1 MEINAL
7 KVQDK
12 INNLEKKSLLFP
24 NFFVGVFYSGG
35 LDGTNIK
42 HPVFKCSLD
51 GINFSTFNLNNNITD
66 EYFTD
71 PSLVYDETTEMF
83 FISYTSYDTNRD
95 CIILS
100 SKDFVNWDKHY
111 INLGYM
117 VAHKDLHR
125 WAPKLFIDDDEA
137 KTLYLTM
144 SVEYSKDIGGNA
156 LFKQVL
162 FKCMD
167 KQSLTFAK
175 IGDISLS
182 NQYTGYIDGSIE
194 KNKDTYYFIV
204 KTDMYDN
211 ENTGILQ
218 LYTTSNIEQTNSYTL
233 ANNYVNFEGLRLES
247 PSLNFHNDKVN
258 LYAEI
263 YSFSHGG
270 YVLQQDYIENL
281 PNISKDTE
289 SLRTLKF
296 NDETDFSEK
305 NKYDARAGRILYL
318 TNTKAKQIILNN
330 TDISFANTSSPKI
343 KDTQFDYKGMYP
355 TGYTG
360 AVVAFPDISYG
371 LKYSGSDIT
380 IQNLINP
387 FNVEKLKFILGDTN
401 QKITIKKLNGENV
414 DITFNN
420 IGYSFKNV
428 VLFDFNKRNF
438 VNNNESIVLD
448 DLLGNNGSVEI
459 TWLSNRKQNGI
470 VMLDIIFTVQSSTS
484 GEIVVAT
491 LPSGYKPAGFVQIA
505 NRNNIDLYITNAGEI
520 KGNFSSL
527 TQGKTLRVAV
537 IYLINNG

>member
-7 KVQDK
+7 KVQDRLNDLEEK
-12 INNLEKKSLLFP
+12 ISLFP
-24 NFFVGVFYSGG
+24 NFFVGIFYTGG
-35 LDGTNIK
+35 LDGTYIK

-51 GINFSTFNLNNNITD
+51 GVHFSTFNLNHNIID

-71 PSLVYDETTEMF
+71 PSLAYDEITETF
-83 FISYTSYDTNRD
+83 FISYTSYDTNKD

-100 SKDFVNWDKHY
+100 SKDFVNWTSHN

-117 VAHKDLHR
+117 NPHEDLHR
-125 WAPKLFIDDDEA
+125 WGPKLFVDDDNE

-144 SVEYSKDIGGNA
+144 SVEYSKDENQNA

-162 FKCMD
+162 FKCTN
-167 KQSLTFAK
+167 KQNLIFTK

-182 NQYTGYIDGSIE
+182 NEYSGYIDGSIE
-194 KNKDTYYFIV
+194 KNGDTYYFIV
-204 KTDMYDN
+204 KTDMYDT

-218 LYTTSNIEQTNSYTL
+218 LYTTKNIEQIANYNL
-233 ANNYVNFEGLRLES
+233 ANDYVNFKGLRLES
-247 PSLNFHNDKVN
+247 PSLNFCNGKVN

-270 YVLQQDYIENL
+270 YILQQDYIENL
-281 PNISKDTE
+281 PNISKDAE

-296 NDETDFSEK
+296 NDETNFTEK

-318 TNTKAKQIILNN
+318 TNMRAKQIILNN

-343 KDTQFDYKGMYP
+343 KDTQFDYKSMYP

-360 AVVAFPDISYG
+360 AVVAFPDVSYG
-371 LKYSGSDIT
+371 LVYSGNDIV
-380 IQNLINP
+380 ISNLINP
-387 FNVEKLKFILGDTN
+387 FNIEKLKFVLGNFN
-401 QKITIKKLNGENV
+401 QKITIQKLNGEEVNIV
-414 DITFNN
+414 FNN
-420 IGYSFKNV
+420 IGYSFNNV
-428 VLFDFNKRNF
+428 VYFDFNKKNF
-438 VNNNESIVLD
+438 INNNESISLSN
-448 DLLGNNGSVEI
+448 LLGNNGDVTI